1 MPNNNNAN
9 LFALVDDKESPVR
22 RIPLTAELSAELAQ
36 LFAAQQNALLDG
48 KQAIDFTGSYN
59 VDHGEIFTI
68 AAYPLPPAIGQAI
81 SNPLTNSRVLNLKN
95 ETHRIKA
102 LFSGTWTVAREVVH
116 GAGKCCERYRRIK
129 VQLQKARL
137 LAHAPVGRPRTR
149 LP

>member
-9 LFALVDDKESPVR
+9 LFALVDDEESPVR

-68 AAYPLPPAIGQAI
+68 AAYPLPPAIGQTI
-81 SNPLTNSRVLNLKN
+81 NNPLTNSRVLNLKN

-102 LFSGTWTVAREVVH
+102 LFSGTWTVAR
-116 GAGKCCERYRRIK
+116 A
-129 VQLQKARL
+129 ATW
-137 LAHAPVGRPRTR
+137 PTR
-149 LP
+149 CRCSSSPATSSKRACRWTTSSCS